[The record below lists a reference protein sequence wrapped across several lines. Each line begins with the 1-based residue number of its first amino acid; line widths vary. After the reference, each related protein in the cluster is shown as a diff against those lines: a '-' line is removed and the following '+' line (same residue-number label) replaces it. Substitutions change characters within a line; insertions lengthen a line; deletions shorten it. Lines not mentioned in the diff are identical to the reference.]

1 MRIPAGLYATLVQRD
16 IAYGLVLV
24 WALVAVYA
32 KQQRRPVGVAALV
45 CAVANLVAAV
55 VSILQRRSALV
66 EGDYIQAYSE
76 L

>member
-1 MRIPAGLYATLVQRD
+1 MCIPVGLYAAIVQRD
-16 IAYGLVLV
+16 TAYGLVLA

-45 CAVANLVAAV
+45 CAAVNLVAAV
-55 VSILQRRSALV
+55 VSVLQRRSALV
-66 EGDYIQAYSE
+66 EGDYIQGYSE